1 VRSLGTLLAAICAI
15 LFVLASVLALLLFNL
30 EQKAFSAETYKQAFA
45 TQGLYQRM
53 PTILGTTITDYV
65 AQNGSALPFLQV
77 LTVEDWQNSIATLL
91 PPEELQGMANNALD
105 STFGY
110 LNGVTDSATISLLP
124 IKTRLA
130 GDAGTQI
137 VLQVLQRQPA
147 CTAEQLT
154 QMAMGLLGGQVVL
167 CNPPEQALGLM
178 MPFIQSQLQT
188 LIGAFPNEVTFIPS
202 AASTASGT
210 PADPRIQLNTARSAL
225 KLTPFLPAFLLLGI
239 AVFAIH
245 SLIDWLTWWGWP
257 FMIAGGIS
265 VLIGLFGASVI
276 GGILQLVIQAQAT
289 LFVPPVLAA
298 SIAETAGAVARE
310 ILTPVVI
317 EGFVLGIAGLGM
329 VIAANLLAR
338 RERERMLR
346 ALNTNIAP

>member
-1 VRSLGTLLAAICAI
+1 
-15 LFVLASVLALLLFNL
+15 
-30 EQKAFSAETYKQAFA
+30 
-45 TQGLYQRM
+45 
-53 PTILGTTITDYV
+53 
-65 AQNGSALPFLQV
+65 
-77 LTVEDWQNSIATLL
+77 
-91 PPEELQGMANNALD
+91 
-105 STFGY
+105 
-110 LNGVTDSATISLLP
+110 
-124 IKTRLA
+124 
-130 GDAGTQI
+130 

-178 MPFIQSQLQT
+178 MPFIQSQLQI
-188 LIGAFPNEVTFIPS
+188 LIGAFPDEVTFIP
-202 AASTASGT
+202 SGT
-210 PADPRIQLNTARSAL
+210 PADPRIRLNTARSAL

-257 FMIAGGIS
+257 FMIAGGIG
-265 VLIGLFGASVI
+265 VLIGLFGAPVI
-276 GGILQLVIQAQAT
+276 GGVLQLVIQAQAT